1 MRPSVSSTETDSS
14 DSTLSCSREYGC
26 SGSLMSRTVSDAPH
40 HESPPI
46 HQLSKSGREGTERD
60 GLTRRGLKYST
71 KDIERVEH
79 IGGVGVRGALRPLV
93 HHRVCVDHAHS
104 HLPPPPIGSGAGG
117 SEWIWEGRRAELR
130 NVGRGPTTTSR
141 VSIIGALSR
150 VAATGEDSSSGLK
163 VHVAAHE
170 SFPNESTRLEFGGP
184 WTLSSKL
191 VAFHG
196 IDNHKGQRSS
206 SRPCKMPPWPMA
218 AGAAAARPA
227 TMATTAAA
235 ATATDHY
242 ARLLQLCRT
251 AVNPSAGRAIHAHAV
266 KAGLLV
272 STYLC
277 NNLLA
282 YYASVGVSRG
292 CFREARCL
300 FDDIPYARRNA
311 FTWNSLL
318 SLYAKSG
325 RLPDAHVVFAE
336 MPDRDAV
343 SWTIMIVGLN
353 RSGRFWDAVKTF
365 LDMVSEGFAPSQFT
379 LTNVLSSCA
388 AMEACGVGRKVHPFV
403 VKLGLSSCVPVAN
416 SVLYMYGKCG
426 DAETARAVFERMQV
440 RSVSSW
446 NVMVSL
452 YTHQGRMELAVS
464 MFENMVERSIVSWN
478 TIIAGY
484 NQNGLDGMALKFF
497 SRMLS
502 ASSMEPDAFTVT
514 SVLSACANLRMLKM
528 GKQMHSYILRTGM
541 PCSSQIM
548 NALISTYA
556 KSGSVETA
564 RRIMDQAVVAD
575 LNVISFTALLEG
587 YVKLGDTKQ
596 AREIFD
602 IMNNRDV
609 IAWTAM
615 IVGYHQNGQN
625 DEAMELFRSMILIGP
640 EPNSHT
646 LAAVLSACAS
656 LAYLDYGKQ
665 IHCKAIRSLQ
675 EQSVSVSN
683 AIITVYARSGS
694 VPLARRVFDQI
705 CWCKE
710 TITWTSMIV
719 AMAQHGLGEQAVVL
733 FEEMVRVGVK
743 PDHITYVGVLS
754 ACAHAGFVDKGKRYY
769 EQMQNEHGIVPQ
781 MSHYACMVDLHAR
794 AGLLTEAHE
803 FIQRMPVAPDTVVWG
818 SLLAA
823 CRVRKNADLAELAAG
838 KLLSIDPHNSG
849 AYSALANVY
858 SACGRWNDAAR
869 IWKLRKDKGVKKET
883 GFSWTHVRG
892 KVHVFG
898 ADDVLHPQRDSI
910 YRKAAE
916 MWEEIKKAGFVPDLN
931 SVLHDVDDELK
942 EELLS
947 RHSEKLA
954 IAFGLIS
961 TPEKTT
967 LRIMKNLRVC
977 NDCHTAIKF
986 ISKFVDREI
995 IVRDATR
1002 FHHFR
1007 DGYCSC
1013 KDYW

>member
-1 MRPSVSSTETDSS
+1 
-14 DSTLSCSREYGC
+14 
-26 SGSLMSRTVSDAPH
+26 
-40 HESPPI
+40 
-46 HQLSKSGREGTERD
+46 
-60 GLTRRGLKYST
+60 
-71 KDIERVEH
+71 
-79 IGGVGVRGALRPLV
+79 
-93 HHRVCVDHAHS
+93 
-104 HLPPPPIGSGAGG
+104 
-117 SEWIWEGRRAELR
+117 
-130 NVGRGPTTTSR
+130 
-141 VSIIGALSR
+141 
-150 VAATGEDSSSGLK
+150 
-163 VHVAAHE
+163 
-170 SFPNESTRLEFGGP
+170 
-184 WTLSSKL
+184 
-191 VAFHG
+191 
-196 IDNHKGQRSS
+196 
-206 SRPCKMPPWPMA
+206 MPPWPMA
-218 AGAAAARPA
+218 AGTAAARPA

-705 CWCKE
+705 CWRKE